1 MEITNNQVSQ
11 YSYDKNTTSQTNSSN
26 TTNSFDSYLSNT
38 NEKTTTSN
46 NQTSK
51 VVTFIDKYN
60 GFSSLSATDEKIFRD
75 ILSDDKLTMEEMQSL
90 TYEQIKKVENLI
102 LPNYTTGVSDNEIPI
117 VKVTDSKIGSMLK
130 AVKMT
135 DNEDFNKALFET
147 VQITDNQMERM
158 DFFDRLS
165 STLGFN
171 DNTNAQKIIYNKTND
186 TKYLPQNEDWKIN
199 DYSEFININMM
210 YFTSLYKKETKI
222 RKNQIFYDFFDTSIN
237 YLLQKKTA
245 ISELQKNF
253 FIIKLAHA

>member
-1 MEITNNQVSQ
+1 MKIINNQNLS
-11 YSYDKNTTSQTNSSN
+11 YSYGINSTSSAQQTNSTN

-38 NEKTTTSN
+38 NEKTATLN

-51 VVTFIDKYN
+51 VVAFIDKYN
-60 GFSSLSATDEKIFRD
+60 GFSSLSPTDEKIFRD

-147 VQITDNQMERM
+147 VQTTDNEMERM

-199 DYSEFININMM
+199 DYSEFININM
-210 YFTSLYKKETKI
+210 KELNELLKNRNISDENKQIYQKI
-222 RKNQIFYDFFDTSIN
+222 LDNFIT
-237 YLLQKKTA
+237 
-245 ISELQKNF
+245 LQKNHNE
-253 FIIKLAHA
+253 IKNEAKYV

>member
-1 MEITNNQVSQ
+1 MEISSTNSSAYSAVS
-11 YSYDKNTTSQTNSSN
+11 TSQTTTTQSTSS
-26 TTNSFDSYLSNT
+26 SFDSYLTTSTKESSNT
-38 NEKTTTSN
+38 NQ
-46 NQTSK
+46 QTSK
-51 VVTFIDKYN
+51 LVAFIEKHG
-60 GFSSLSATDEKIFRD
+60 GFSTLSPTDEKIFRE

-199 DYSEFININMM
+199 DYSEFININM
-210 YFTSLYKKETKI
+210 KELNELLENRNISDENKQTYQKI
-222 RKNQIFYDFFDTSIN
+222 LDNFIT
-237 YLLQKKTA
+237 
-245 ISELQKNF
+245 LQKNHNE
-253 FIIKLAHA
+253 IKSEAKYV